1 MQGTSGRSYAAARR
15 LLPLLALIALAALAA
30 GCATDL
36 PQSTTVIAGS
46 HNATLWGPYKIIFIL
61 AGAVF
66 VVMMLL
72 TLFVSVRFRERPG
85 VPARQFHGNT
95 RLEVL
100 WTLIPVAIVVVMA
113 VPTVSAIQSSAAT
126 PPADSL
132 KITAVGHQ
140 WWFEF
145 VYPDVNGTKITTANE
160 LHIPEGQNIEFEIR
174 STDVIHSFWVP
185 QLAGK
190 IDMMP
195 GHLNEIS
202 FSALP
207 GKARPEPYMGQ
218 CAELCG
224 LSHAHMRFRVY
235 VHTKADFDAWVRS
248 NAADAAKPTEATAAK
263 GAEIFGRSACIG
275 CHTVKGTTAAGLL
288 GPSLTHVGS
297 RETLGSG
304 TIANTAQNL
313 EKWIAN
319 SADFKPGSKMPPMAQ
334 SQGGALTDEEIK
346 AVAAYLLALK

>member
-1 MQGTSGRSYAAARR
+1 M
-15 LLPLLALIALAALAA
+15 PPLALLALAALVA

-46 HNATLWGPYKIIFIL
+46 HNQILWGSYTVIFWL
-61 AGAVF
+61 AGIVF

-72 TLFVSVRFRERPG
+72 TLFISIRFRERPG
-85 VPARQFHGNT
+85 VAAQQFHGNT

-113 VPTVSAIQSSAAT
+113 VPTVRAIQSDAAA
-126 PPADSL
+126 PPADAI
-132 KITAVGHQ
+132 KVVAIGHQ

-145 VYPDVNGTKITTANE
+145 VYPDINGTKITTANE
-160 LHIPEGQNIEFEIR
+160 LHIPEGRHVKFEVR
-174 STDVIHSFWVP
+174 SNDVIHAFWVP

-190 IDMMP
+190 VDMMP
-195 GHLNEIS
+195 GHVNDIG

-207 GKARPEPYMGQ
+207 GKARPEPYLGQ

-235 VHTKADFDAWVRS
+235 VHTAADFDAWVRA
-248 NAADAAKPTEATAAK
+248 NAADAARPTEPTTVR

-275 CHTVKGTTAAGLL
+275 CHTVKGTTAAGLV
-288 GPSLTHVGS
+288 GPNLTHIGS
-297 RETLGSG
+297 RATLGSG
-304 TIANTAQNL
+304 TMANTAQNL
-313 EKWIAN
+313 EQWIAN

-334 SQGGALTDEEIK
+334 SHGGALTDDEIK